1 MFRSAVIRSLR
12 TSVPRVA
19 RVASPV
25 SRQAPVAASIA
36 RQAQFVPRFAYQAI
50 RQYSAPAGLSEQE
63 VQGRIID
70 LLKNFDNVSD
80 ASKINV
86 ESHFQNDLG
95 LDSLDAVEVVMAIE
109 EEFSIEIP
117 DLEAEKIHSVR
128 NAVDYIL
135 SAPDVAWFSPFTP
148 LRFENTQRAF
158 LCHTQLFPELVAAR
172 YRPTSELPG
181 LFPCFLMAS
190 TSGLTR
196 RRGAGR
202 GDGGAESGRVASP
215 ASLNGASQEG
225 RGESS
230 FTGENG
236 HKIAFDPRDI
246 SENEERSKQ
255 PKLTLMEEV
264 LLLGLKDKQGYL
276 SFWNENISYALRGCI
291 VIELAFRGR
300 ISMQKDSSRR
310 RFPLADRII
319 EVIDDT
325 LTGEV
330 LLDEALKMMK
340 ASEKMS
346 VSSWIDLMSGETW
359 NLMKIGYQ
367 LKQVRERL
375 AKGLVD
381 KGVLRT
387 EKRNFLLFDMA
398 THPVADGGA
407 KEELHKRVRN
417 ICSSRTVMLP
427 PNQFLPEDIEFRY
440 LRTIALVCAAYA
452 ANVLENALVTMG
464 HEARERAFAQVDEL
478 LAEYSQWPFVS
489 NKGAGAHVIGANLP
503 QAVAEE
509 VERAKDKELQLEV
522 VAACLGVF
530 TRLDSLL

>member
-1 MFRSAVIRSLR
+1 
-12 TSVPRVA
+12 
-19 RVASPV
+19 
-25 SRQAPVAASIA
+25 
-36 RQAQFVPRFAYQAI
+36 
-50 RQYSAPAGLSEQE
+50 
-63 VQGRIID
+63 
-70 LLKNFDNVSD
+70 
-80 ASKINV
+80 
-86 ESHFQNDLG
+86 
-95 LDSLDAVEVVMAIE
+95 
-109 EEFSIEIP
+109 
-117 DLEAEKIHSVR
+117 
-128 NAVDYIL
+128 
-135 SAPDVAWFSPFTP
+135 
-148 LRFENTQRAF
+148 
-158 LCHTQLFPELVAAR
+158 
-172 YRPTSELPG
+172 
-181 LFPCFLMAS
+181 MAS

-196 RRGAGR
+196 RRGGR
-202 GDGGAESGRVASP
+202 GATDNGDGARGPSP
-215 ASLNGASQEG
+215 SSHVNG
-225 RGESS
+225 SS
-230 FTGENG
+230 FDSRIPETSYTASENG

-246 SENEERSKQ
+246 SENEERNKQ

-340 ASEKMS
+340 SSEKMS

-381 KGVLRT
+381 KGILRT

-398 THPVADGGA
+398 THPVADSGA
-407 KEELHKRVRN
+407 KEDINRRVRN
-417 ICSSRTVMLP
+417 ITTNRTVILP
-427 PNQFLPEDIEFRY
+427 PSPYLPEDIEFRY

-452 ANVLENALVTMG
+452 ANVLENALVTMS

-478 LAEYSQWPFVS
+478 LSEYSQWPFDRRS
-489 NKGAGAHVIGANLP
+489 GGSQGIGANLA
-503 QAVAEE
+503 QVVAEE
-509 VERAKDKELQLEV
+509 VDKAKDKELQLEV
-522 VAACLGVF
+522 VAACLSVF